1 MRARNRSAVWRKV
14 PRALALAGLLTFSA
28 PVCAQAAWTVVTTD
42 SMGVTRAAAPEA
54 ALDSLAARGFLIAR
68 LDSTR
73 ADTAFVWAGPRA
85 RIESLHV
92 VGAAA
97 LPDPMAGWGSRQG
110 GAFEMRTLRQD
121 LGQTA
126 ARYARLGRVEA
137 RLVPDLQI
145 ADGGRAV
152 SIIVRVDE
160 GPEAAVVGVELVG
173 ARSPSR
179 TFASR
184 RAGLTEPSPASRVD
198 VAQIRSRL
206 DATGLYLDVGQP
218 TLARAEDGSLLLQ
231 VPVVE
236 APPGAFDVV
245 LGYLPPTGE
254 GGGSV
259 VGSGRVDL
267 RNLFGGGRAASV
279 SLERTPGLASSVSVA
294 VSDPFLL
301 GSPLGAGLAFEGAS
315 RDSTLARQRIAASLQ
330 YALDPTL
337 DLVATLAGEAVRP
350 GTYGAALVDGRPR
363 VRRTDDVLVGVGIV
377 FARLDRP
384 RAPRRGIAL
393 DVLAE
398 QGRRGGDGLGM
409 GPGSR
414 RRLTVRGRVFLPTR
428 AQQGLVLGADATV
441 TQQQAGPDG
450 LIDEGDLVRLGGA
463 ATFRGY
469 DEDQFLARST
479 LRALAEYQVRFDDAS
494 YLFGFT
500 DAGGFDRPAG
510 PGVAAERRTLLG
522 YGAGLRVTTALGLAT
537 VTYALNPDLG
547 PTRGKVHIG
556 LQVGL

>member
-1 MRARNRSAVWRKV
+1 MWRKV
-14 PRALALAGLLTFSA
+14 PRALALAGLLAFCA
-28 PVCAQAAWTVVTTD
+28 PVCAQAAWTVVTAD
-42 SMGVTRAAAPEA
+42 STGVSRASTLEG
-54 ALDSLAARGFLIAR
+54 ALDSLSARGFLTAR

-85 RIESLHV
+85 RIESLRLV
-92 VGAAA
+92 GGAA
-97 LPDPMAGWGSRQG
+97 LSDPMADWQSREG
-110 GAFEMRTLRQD
+110 GVFDLRALREDLHRT
-121 LGQTA
+121 A
-126 ARYARLGRVEA
+126 SRYARLGRVEA

-145 ADGGRAV
+145 ASGGREVAIV
-152 SIIVRVDE
+152 VRVDE
-160 GPEAAVVGVELVG
+160 GPEAEVVGVELVG

-179 TFASR
+179 AFASR
-184 RAGLTEPSPASRVD
+184 RAGLTEPTPPS
-198 VAQIRSRL
+198 QIDLGQVRRRL
-206 DATGLYLDVGQP
+206 DATGLYLEVGQP
-218 TLARAEDGSLLLQ
+218 TLARAEDGGLLLQ

-259 VGSGRVDL
+259 VGNGRVDL
-267 RNLFGGGRAASV
+267 RNLFGGGRAASA
-279 SLERTPGLASSVSVA
+279 SLERTPGLASAVSVA

-301 GSPLGAGLAFEGAS
+301 GSPLSVGLAFEGAS
-315 RDSTLARQRIAASLQ
+315 RDSTLARQRVAVSLR

-350 GTYGAALVDGRPR
+350 GTYGATLVDGRPR
-363 VRRTDDVLVGVGIV
+363 VRRTDDVLVGVGIA

-384 RAPRRGIAL
+384 RTPRRGIAL

-398 QGRRGGDGLGM
+398 QGRRGGDRLGT

-414 RRLTVRGRVFLPTR
+414 RRLTVRGRIFVPTV
-428 AQQGLVLGADATV
+428 AQQGLVFGADATV
-441 TQQQAGPDG
+441 TQQQAGLDG
-450 LIDEGDLVRLGGA
+450 LIDEGDLIRLGGA
-463 ATFRGY
+463 ASFRGY
-469 DEDQFLARST
+469 DEDQFLARSA
-479 LRALAEYQVRFDDAS
+479 LRALAEYRVRFDDAS
-494 YLFGFT
+494 YVFAFT

-510 PGVAAERRTLLG
+510 PGVGAERRTLLG

-547 PTRGKVHIG
+547 PTRGKVHVG